1 MQAYWWRRRLNNTK
15 KIPVG
20 ITLILVMALTYL
32 LKNYFQILHYTI
44 QRLTSYPENII
55 STIGACVMLFIV
67 YLMIKVIRKDSH
79 RFDDFKKTW

>member
-32 LKNYFQILHYTI
+32 LKNYFQILHY
-44 QRLTSYPENII
+44 PENII
-55 STIGACVMLFIV
+55 ATIGACVMVFMG
-67 YLMIKVIRKDSH
+67 YLMIKVVRVESH
-79 RFDDFKKTW
+79 RFDDFKKTR